1 MKPEFLGPEFGM
13 RFDGA
18 SVAAG
23 YPCRPPYPEQTFD
36 ALANLL
42 RHPNTVLEVGA
53 GTGEIA
59 RRLVHRSEVERVDAL
74 DPSAAMIAKGRDLDG
89 ERAPNLSWINGTAEE
104 GPFYPPYGL
113 IVAAQSL
120 HWFDWDRCLPLF
132 GTLLSPGAVLA
143 IVDENEC
150 PEPWSESL
158 RNVIPQYS
166 TNPGYRPYDIVSE
179 LEQRNLFR
187 VEGRVAIDP
196 EPYVRTVDEYVESFH
211 GRSAFS
217 RAKMTPSA
225 ADAFDNHIRAMVQ
238 PYVQDGR
245 LPLRAGAT
253 IVWGQPLK
261 P

>member
-1 MKPEFLGPEFGM
+1 MKPEFLGPEYGM
-13 RFDGA
+13 RFEDA
-18 SVAAG
+18 SVAAA
-23 YPCRPPYPEQTFD
+23 YPCRPPYPEQTID
-36 ALANLL
+36 ALANLI
-42 RHPNTVLEVGA
+42 RHPNAVLEVGA

-59 RRLVHRSEVERVDAL
+59 RRLVHRSGVERVDAL

-89 ERAPNLSWINGTAEE
+89 GRATNLRWVNGTAEE

-120 HWFDWDRCLPLF
+120 HWFDWDRCMPLF
-132 GTLLSPGAVLA
+132 GTLLRPGAVLA
-143 IVDENEC
+143 IVDEVES
-150 PEPWSESL
+150 PQPWSDAL
-158 RNVIPQYS
+158 RDLIPRYA

-187 VEGRVAIDP
+187 VEGRVGIEP
-196 EPYVRTVDEYVESFH
+196 EPYARTVDEYVESFH

-225 ADAFDNHIRAMVQ
+225 ADAFDNHIRATVQ

-245 LPLRAGAT
+245 LLLRAGAT
-253 IVWGQPLK
+253 IVWGAPLK
-261 P
+261 G

>member
-13 RFDGA
+13 RFDDA
-18 SVAAG
+18 SVAAA
-23 YPCRPPYPEQTFD
+23 YPCRPPYPEQTID
-36 ALANLL
+36 ALANLI

-53 GTGEIA
+53 GTGEIP
-59 RRLVHRSEVERVDAL
+59 RKLVTRSEVKRVEAL
-74 DPSAAMIAKGRDLDG
+74 EPSEAMIAKGRDLEG
-89 ERAPNLSWINGTAEE
+89 GRAPNLCWINGTAEE
-104 GPFYPPYGL
+104 GPFRPPYGL

-132 GTLLSPGAVLA
+132 GTLLRPGAVLA
-143 IVDENEC
+143 IVDEVES
-150 PEPWSESL
+150 PQPWSESL
-158 RNVIPQYS
+158 RNIIPQYA

-187 VEGRVAIDP
+187 VEGRVGIDP
-196 EPYVRTVDEYVESFH
+196 EPYARTVDEYVESFH

-225 ADAFDNHIRAMVQ
+225 ADAFDDHIRSLVQ

-245 LPLRAGAT
+245 LLLGAGAT
-253 IVWGQPLK
+253 IVWGAPLK
-261 P
+261 G